1 MFDRNPHHPDPA
13 VSAAAAVYL
22 RWAGAAPG
30 ARLGREA
37 LAMLTEMIRAADEAR
52 RTEEARR

>member
-1 MFDRNPHHPDPA
+1 MTPHHPDPA

-37 LAMLTEMIRAADEAR
+37 IAMIEDLIRAAEAR